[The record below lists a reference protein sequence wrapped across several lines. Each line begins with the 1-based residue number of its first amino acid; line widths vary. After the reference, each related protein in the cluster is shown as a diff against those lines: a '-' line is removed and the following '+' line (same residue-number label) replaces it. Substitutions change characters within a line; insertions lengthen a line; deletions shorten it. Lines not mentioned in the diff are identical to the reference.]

1 MRLILRSL
9 QALLKNS
16 IPRLFKKEVLKKK
29 ESLKA
34 GKTVEKTQVA
44 GKGDGRGSGVHAVS
58 DNGNKMGEKKD
69 GNTAKPEDI
78 IPLDEAD
85 EENFKD
91 F

>member
-1 MRLILRSL
+1 M
-9 QALLKNS
+9 
-16 IPRLFKKEVLKKK
+16 
-29 ESLKA
+29 
-34 GKTVEKTQVA
+34 
-44 GKGDGRGSGVHAVS
+44 S